1 MSDDLGVD
9 SLVTA
14 CSMKSLTKSI
24 VFRQLHI
31 ASVHGCEKAVST
43 LIRVCPEKAWL
54 DMTNDYGHTPL
65 HLAVMSGN
73 AVVAKML
80 LIAGASLAVRDY
92 TGETPVHKATEARH
106 MECLKA
112 LLTHQPK
119 KLSSILDQRNYNGES
134 NFQVAFFNLF

>member
-119 KLSSILDQRNYNGES
+119 KLSSILDQRNYNGE
-134 NFQVAFFNLF
+134 